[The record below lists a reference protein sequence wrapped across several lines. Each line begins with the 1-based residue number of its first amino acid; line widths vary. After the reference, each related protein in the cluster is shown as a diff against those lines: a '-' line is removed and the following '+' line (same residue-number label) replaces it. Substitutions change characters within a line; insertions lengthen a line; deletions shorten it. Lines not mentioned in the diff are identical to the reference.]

1 MKSERIIAKFKTK
14 EKANKI
20 HFLHCSATVFSGGVA
35 TVCGGVATMCGV
47 VATVCGGVATVCG
60 VVATVCGVVATVC
73 GVVATVCGVFA
84 KSARLRCGN
93 VGQLLQRPRLLVQLR
108 GGEGGG
114 RERKYGVL

>member
-1 MKSERIIAKFKTK
+1 MKSERIISKFKTK

-93 VGQLLQRPRLLVQLR
+93 VGHTTTETQAACTVTR
-108 GGEGGG
+108 GGG
-114 RERKYGVL
+114 RGEGA

>member
-1 MKSERIIAKFKTK
+1 MKSERIISKFKTK

-73 GVVATVCGVFA
+73 GVFA

-93 VGQLLQRPRLLVQLR
+93 VGHTTTETQAACTVTR
-108 GGEGGG
+108 GGG
-114 RERKYGVL
+114 RGEGA